1 MALAILQLGDVELRT
16 TDQLTCR
23 TLFRMMRT
31 AVTDDSMSEMVDP
44 PRRPAPEPAVSTEL
58 T

>member
-1 MALAILQLGDVELRT
+1 MALAILHLDGVEMRT

-44 PRRPAPEPAVSTEL
+44 PRRRAPEPVVSTEL